1 MELEGALLMALL
13 VDAGVQLE
21 ETSFQWV
28 CEGLLG
34 PHHALRFHRN
44 SQNSLRG
51 DLNSQPATNSG
62 IQENPINC
70 TYTVT
75 KTDQNEALRWKIS
88 VLGMKKPP
96 VSAGTFCPLPLLQC
110 NILIL

>member
-1 MELEGALLMALL
+1 MELEGALLTAPIL

-34 PHHALRFHRN
+34 PHYSLRFHRN

-51 DLNSQPATNSG
+51 DIHSQPATSSG
-62 IQENPINC
+62 LQAKPNC
-70 TYTVT
+70 NYTVT
-75 KTDQNEALRWKIS
+75 NADQNVALRWKIT
-88 VLGMKKPP
+88 VLAMKKPP
-96 VSAGTFCPLPLLQC
+96 VDAGTFCPLPFLQC
-110 NILIL
+110 IDSMI

>member
-1 MELEGALLMALL
+1 MEMEGALLMALL

-34 PHHALRFHRN
+34 PHYSLRFHRN

-51 DLNSQPATNSG
+51 DLHSQPATDSSLQAKPNR
-62 IQENPINC
+62 N
-70 TYTVT
+70 YTVT
-75 KTDQNEALRWKIS
+75 KANQNEALLWKIA
-88 VLGMKKPP
+88 VLGMEKPP
-96 VSAGTFCPLPLLQC
+96 VGAGTFCPLPFLQC